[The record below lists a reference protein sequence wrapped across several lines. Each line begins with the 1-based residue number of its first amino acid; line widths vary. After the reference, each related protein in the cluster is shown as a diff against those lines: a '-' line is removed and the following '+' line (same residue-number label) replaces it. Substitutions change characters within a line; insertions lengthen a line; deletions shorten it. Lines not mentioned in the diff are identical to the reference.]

1 MMNMGKTQTVEG
13 GLSITHVLSWE
24 TKSMHLKESTRSKRH
39 YLGLIGTLGE
49 FWRKGRQNQMVGLR
63 RNLLD
68 YARLRGKRE
77 GKVFTSRI
85 LADWWTEG
93 MERTEIKRPMHTT
106 SGRTR
111 NQSLFIVEK
120 VYDNPCRDVGLASR
134 DEEVPL
140 PFFAPVKSFFS
151 WHKSK
156 GGLG

>member
-1 MMNMGKTQTVEG
+1 
-13 GLSITHVLSWE
+13 
-24 TKSMHLKESTRSKRH
+24 
-39 YLGLIGTLGE
+39 
-49 FWRKGRQNQMVGLR
+49 MVGLR

-85 LADWWTEG
+85 LADGWTEG
-93 MERTEIKRPMHTT
+93 MDSTEIKRPMHTT

-134 DEEVPL
+134 DEEGPL
-140 PFFAPVKSFFS
+140 PFFASVKSFFS

-156 GGLG
+156 GGLR